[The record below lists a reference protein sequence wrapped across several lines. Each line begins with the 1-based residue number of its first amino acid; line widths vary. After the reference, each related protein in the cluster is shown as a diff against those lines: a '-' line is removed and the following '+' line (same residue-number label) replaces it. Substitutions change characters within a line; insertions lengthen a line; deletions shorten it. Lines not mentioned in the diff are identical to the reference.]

1 VTATIAAA
9 VCACGPRGPGAT
21 ASDAGKFRFRADRV
35 PVRTA
40 FHYVKSNIDGTQPI
54 RVTVYVADTS
64 HLEVVKLEP
73 QHRDGVL
80 VKAHVDWTTFSADT
94 IQTVGLLPGGERAPG
109 VTAWLTGNGAFV
121 VRRGD
126 RSDTVPITRLP
137 VHVYDFDFV
146 ADGPQLLSFDGTA
159 TIRYEGEVPCH
170 AAICRRYKVS
180 GPGLRGAQ
188 GAIWVDRVQGH
199 VERIE
204 IPVPDNPAWR
214 DFKLELQRT
223 QPMDRAAWERW
234 LADAVRGL

>member
-1 VTATIAAA
+1 MI
-9 VCACGPRGPGAT
+9 
-21 ASDAGKFRFRADRV
+21 
-35 PVRTA
+35 
-40 FHYVKSNIDGTQPI
+40 
-54 RVTVYVADTS
+54 
-64 HLEVVKLEP
+64 
-73 QHRDGVL
+73 
-80 VKAHVDWTTFSADT
+80 TFSADT

-137 VHVYDFDFV
+137 VHVYDFDFVSLAQTFAHLRDPEGAFTIGIVNPIV